1 MKKILNVLLL
11 GMLMCAAFAIIIVA
25 NKDSEKPSEVQT
37 RTETRTKAVNNKAL
51 TKDKESLEFD
61 ILYEGD
67 NEPRDLL
74 EGHIDI
80 VIRQMVFDKYVLEL
94 LKHNS
99 LAHLGDSLEY
109 YITPLDSTFRVL
121 LINTKYHLS
130 PEVRELWDEY
140 MATKIEEAKTL
151 EKDKNLKILY
161 GE

>member
-37 RTETRTKAVNNKAL
+37 RTETRTKAVNTRVL
-51 TKDKESLEFD
+51 TKDEEALEFE
-61 ILYEGD
+61 ILYEG
-67 NEPRDLL
+67 NEPQGLL
-74 EGHIDI
+74 KGHIYMTI
-80 VIRQMVFDKYVLEL
+80 KHMVFDKYVLEL

-109 YITPLDSTFRVL
+109 YITPLDSTFKVL
-121 LINTKYHLS
+121 LINTTYHLS

-140 MATKIEEAKTL
+140 MATKIEETKTSK
-151 EKDKNLKILY
+151 KDKNLKILY

>member
-1 MKKILNVLLL
+1 MKKILILLSVVFL
-11 GMLMCAAFAIIIVA
+11 SNILIKCVENRNEEPI
-25 NKDSEKPSEVQT
+25 EKVQT

-94 LKHNS
+94 LKYNS

-140 MATKIEEAKTL
+140 IKAKT
-151 EKDKNLKILY
+151 EESKTTIKNKNLEILY
-161 GE
+161 RE